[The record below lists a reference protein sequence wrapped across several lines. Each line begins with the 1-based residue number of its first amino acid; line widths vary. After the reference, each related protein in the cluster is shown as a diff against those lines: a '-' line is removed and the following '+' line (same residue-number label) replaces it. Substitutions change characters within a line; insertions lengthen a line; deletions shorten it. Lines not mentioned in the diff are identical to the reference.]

1 MILLYEAKDLLP
13 IARDQIYLQLKHIE
27 KELDIK
33 LSIDYSLLKSGEN
46 WIRIKQ
52 IIDVDEFVKIGT
64 LLQKLE
70 NIKLNSK
77 HFHSEAKWYGCKPCW
92 VPEHY
97 IRLTMEKTILDS
109 SENYDIGEL
118 DEWLQFILHNRI
130 MKFPC
135 CIIINNHILNC
146 RYHLKQYK

>member
-33 LSIDYSLLKSGEN
+33 LSIDYSLLKSDEN

-52 IIDVDEFVKIGT
+52 VIDIDEFTQIDT

-70 NIKLNSK
+70 NIKLNNK
-77 HFHSEAKWYGCKPCW
+77 YFDKEAEWYGCQPYW

-97 IRLTMEKTILDS
+97 IRLTMEKTTLDF
-109 SENYDIGEL
+109 SEEYDIGEL
-118 DEWLQFILHNRI
+118 DEWLQG
-130 MKFPC
+130 
-135 CIIINNHILNC
+135 
-146 RYHLKQYK
+146 YES

>member
-33 LSIDYSLLKSGEN
+33 LSIDYSLLKSDEN

-52 IIDVDEFVKIGT
+52 VIDVDEFVKIGT

-77 HFHSEAKWYGCKPCW
+77 HFHSEAKWYGCEPYW
-92 VPEHY
+92 IPEHY

-118 DEWLQFILHNRI
+118 DEWLQG
-130 MKFPC
+130 
-135 CIIINNHILNC
+135 
-146 RYHLKQYK
+146 YES

>member
-1 MILLYEAKDLLP
+1 MILLYEAKNLLP

-70 NIKLNSK
+70 NISK
-77 HFHSEAKWYGCKPCW
+77 C
-92 VPEHY
+92 
-97 IRLTMEKTILDS
+97 
-109 SENYDIGEL
+109 
-118 DEWLQFILHNRI
+118 
-130 MKFPC
+130 
-135 CIIINNHILNC
+135 
-146 RYHLKQYK
+146 